1 MFLFTHLIM
10 ATLTPFWRYRSIRD
24 WLQCTVYVRL
34 PTPEAQLTYLRIH
47 ESTRVHLGHMAESR
61 ALLYRRPWLS
71 GVIASL
77 AYILQHIER
86 ARVLPIFSRYT
97 NYHFTLPRVK
107 GRRQFKFGA
116 HRIPCL
122 NCNFLCHL
130 DVKSVKSEVSWS
142 SNTTYAIIDEW
153 WNDHRTSTK
162 YCPAHECHTLRT
174 FMFTNSK
181 NNVTK

>member
-10 ATLTPFWRYRSIRD
+10 ATLTPFRRYRSIRD

-61 ALLYRRPWLS
+61 ASLYRRPWLS

-97 NYHFTLPRVK
+97 NYHFTLHYRPTAV
-107 GRRQFKFGA
+107 
-116 HRIPCL
+116 IPFVSWC
-122 NCNFLCHL
+122 
-130 DVKSVKSEVSWS
+130 VKSAHWHTCVSRR
-142 SNTTYAIIDEW
+142 TMTYGVQQLTVDNAGCQFLVMDDFEI
-153 WNDHRTSTK
+153 
-162 YCPAHECHTLRT
+162 
-174 FMFTNSK
+174 SK
-181 NNVTK
+181 HDRFRFDFLKKI